1 MAKIFI
7 SLSGDGRG
15 HATRM
20 RALVEALREEHEIT
34 LFTSGQALEFLGR
47 LYARSRVAV
56 RAIPGLR
63 FCYGAQGELHYPA
76 TLLQA
81 TRYLLGLSSLVRGL
95 EERILEERPDLAIID
110 FEPALARAA
119 RRRRLPFLLLN
130 HQHFLLTYDL
140 RGLPRGLQYH
150 AAYMGWAVRAY
161 GGGQSATIVSSFYFP
176 PLRAGCRNV
185 TQVGVFLRPEV
196 LATRPVMGDHLTA
209 YFRRPAPDCVLR
221 TLAHCGREVRLYG
234 MGLRPR
240 QGGIRF
246 QPVGE
251 VQFIDDL
258 ARCAAVVST
267 AGNQLVGEAL
277 HLGKP
282 VFALPEQG
290 NFEQAINA
298 HFLVQ
303 SGCGV
308 SCALDEFQ
316 PGRLQAFLGALPT
329 LRSRIDRDRL
339 DGLPPSLEV
348 IRPYLTSPQ
357 TRRAVPVPA
366 LHEAAASA

>member
-1 MAKIFI
+1 MAKVFI

-15 HATRM
+15 HASRI
-20 RALVEALREEHEIT
+20 RALVEALRAEHEIT
-34 LFTSGQALEFLGR
+34 LFTSGQALKFLGR
-47 LYARSRVAV
+47 LYARSRVV
-56 RAIPGLR
+56 VHAIPGLR
-63 FCYGAQGELHYPA
+63 FRYGAQGDLHYLA

-81 TRYLLGLSSLVRGL
+81 ARYLLGLPSLVRGL
-95 EERILEERPDLAIID
+95 EERIRKERPDLAIID

-119 RRRRLPFLLLN
+119 RRCRLPFLFLN

-140 RGLPRGLQYH
+140 RGLPRALRFH
-150 AAYMGWAVRAY
+150 AAYMGWVVRAY

-176 PLRAGCRNV
+176 PLRANCRNV

-196 LATRPVMGDHLTA
+196 LAVKPSRGDHLTA
-209 YFRRPAPDCVLR
+209 YFRRPAPDSVLR
-221 TLAHCGREVRLYG
+221 TLADCGREVRFYG
-234 MGLRPR
+234 MGQRPR

-251 VQFIDDL
+251 SPFVKDL
-258 ARCAAVVST
+258 AECAAVVST

-298 HFLVQ
+298 HFLVRT
-303 SGCGV
+303 GCGM

-316 PGRLQAFLGALPT
+316 PDRLQAFLRELPV
-329 LRSRIDRDRL
+329 LRSRIVRDRM
-339 DGLPPSLEV
+339 DGVPASIEV
-348 IRPYLTSPQ
+348 IRPYLTSTQ
-357 TRRAVPVPA
+357 TRGAA
-366 LHEAAASA
+366 YHEAAASA